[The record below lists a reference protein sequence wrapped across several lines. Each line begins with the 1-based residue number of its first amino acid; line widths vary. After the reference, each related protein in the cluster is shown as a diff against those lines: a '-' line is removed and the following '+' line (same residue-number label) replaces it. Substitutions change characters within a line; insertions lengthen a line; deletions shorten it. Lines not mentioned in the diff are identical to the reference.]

1 MVEDV
6 RFTKSSCET
15 LASNFVIKIRRHRK
29 IGITFITIPGFGSFY
44 IFCKVCLLILSGLII
59 GVLVVIVYSR
69 GRETPGGKLM
79 MDHRPSSMVAQQDR
93 TSRRKSV
100 TRMTLDLISEYE
112 STVMGD
118 HRVEEL
124 ESSLEM

>member
-1 MVEDV
+1 M
-6 RFTKSSCET
+6 
-15 LASNFVIKIRRHRK
+15 
-29 IGITFITIPGFGSFY
+29 
-44 IFCKVCLLILSGLII
+44 
-59 GVLVVIVYSR
+59 VYSR
-69 GRETPGGKLM
+69 GRETPGGKSM

-124 ESSLEM
+124 ESSVEM